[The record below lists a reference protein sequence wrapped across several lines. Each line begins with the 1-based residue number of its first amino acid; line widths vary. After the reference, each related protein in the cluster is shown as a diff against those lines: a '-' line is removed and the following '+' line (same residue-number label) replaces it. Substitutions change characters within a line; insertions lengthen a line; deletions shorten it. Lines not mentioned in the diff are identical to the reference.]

1 MTTSPRSG
9 AIVVSWKD
17 LPRWDFKT
25 ARAAAFRL
33 SHPSFRPLGD
43 FIEEATELVRPSEQP
58 DKEWPVFGVTNKDG
72 VVFSHYQKGF
82 DFNAPYKRI
91 KQDWFFHNPTRANV
105 GSLGRV
111 PAVPPDAL
119 TSPEYQVWRIRG
131 GLLPEYV
138 EILIQTSFFIELID
152 FHRVG
157 AVKERLFTRN
167 LMEIPIPV
175 LSESKQLKVIS
186 RWRQNRAEISEI
198 QRRIEELENEIPF
211 LIYTELGTPRPMSHS
226 PTPKYMAL
234 KWEDLERWSFNYL
247 VQARQG
253 LAGFTRSKY
262 PIESLEQH
270 LVGTTNGYSIKPVVE
285 STSHKMLKLSALT
298 PAGLNDCESKFVKV
312 SDQIAGRFTIRQN
325 DLLICRSNAYEYV
338 GKCVVV
344 EEDRS
349 DLLFPDIIIRIR
361 LQPDVLPHYAREIIE
376 TPLGRSYFQ
385 VSSRRA
391 VGGMWKISSDD
402 IRNFPIPLPPPEIQE
417 RIVRLVGEK
426 RAKIARER
434 ERILCLTSAA
444 EKEIEEM
451 ILGTRPVPEIND
463 QQKLSA

>member
-211 LIYTELGTPRPMSHS
+211 L
-226 PTPKYMAL
+226 
-234 KWEDLERWSFNYL
+234 DLY
-247 VQARQG
+247 
-253 LAGFTRSKY
+253 
-262 PIESLEQH
+262 
-270 LVGTTNGYSIKPVVE
+270 
-285 STSHKMLKLSALT
+285 
-298 PAGLNDCESKFVKV
+298 
-312 SDQIAGRFTIRQN
+312 
-325 DLLICRSNAYEYV
+325 
-338 GKCVVV
+338 
-344 EEDRS
+344 
-349 DLLFPDIIIRIR
+349 
-361 LQPDVLPHYAREIIE
+361 
-376 TPLGRSYFQ
+376 
-385 VSSRRA
+385 
-391 VGGMWKISSDD
+391 
-402 IRNFPIPLPPPEIQE
+402 
-417 RIVRLVGEK
+417 
-426 RAKIARER
+426 
-434 ERILCLTSAA
+434 
-444 EKEIEEM
+444 
-451 ILGTRPVPEIND
+451 
-463 QQKLSA
+463 